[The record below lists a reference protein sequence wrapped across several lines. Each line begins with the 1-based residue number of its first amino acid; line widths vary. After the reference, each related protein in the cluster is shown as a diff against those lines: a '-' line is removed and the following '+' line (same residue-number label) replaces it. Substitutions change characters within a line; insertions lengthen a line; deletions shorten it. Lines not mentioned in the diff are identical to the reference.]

1 MKSILIASL
10 LVLSSTGLFAE
21 VGDTKGVFDVEKAWI
36 DASGKFDVD
45 GLAKLMRDDF
55 VSVNTD
61 GVVQNVREYLIAT
74 DKTPA
79 AEKEARAKVKP
90 TVSTVRVRMY
100 GDTAVVMGSVSF
112 PAPKASSTRFTH
124 VWVKSGDNWYLCT
137 SHVSR
142 IAEPKPAAG
151 TKPAKILKSP
161 KVS

>member
-1 MKSILIASL
+1 MKSILVASL

-36 DASGKFDVD
+36 DASGKYDVD
-45 GLAKLMRDDF
+45 ALGKMMRDDF
-55 VSVNTD
+55 VSVNPD
-61 GVVQNVREYLIAT
+61 GVVQNLREYLIAL
-74 DKTPA
+74 DKSPA

-100 GDTAVVMGSVSF
+100 GDTAVVTGAISF

-142 IAEPKPAAG
+142 ITEPKPAA
-151 TKPAKILKSP
+151 KPAKIIKSP